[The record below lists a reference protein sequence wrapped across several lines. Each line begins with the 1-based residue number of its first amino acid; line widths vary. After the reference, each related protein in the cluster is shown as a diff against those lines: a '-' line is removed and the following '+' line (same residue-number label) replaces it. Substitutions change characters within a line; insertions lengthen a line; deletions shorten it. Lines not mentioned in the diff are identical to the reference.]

1 MAPDAQSAPFVAVF
15 PVSFAPKLPTTMKPH
30 QGLPFLSS
38 MLALAIAPV
47 AAQSAAVP
55 PATLAKYDA
64 NRNGRLEAAEIAAM
78 EADQRSRPVPA
89 STSASSPVDPVVQ
102 LSPFEVVSDNKGYY
116 SATTM
121 SGTRLNSKLEDLGAA
136 ISVIT
141 KEQMQDFALLDMNDI
156 FNYEAGTEGTGN
168 YTDFTFN
175 RNGEPESMTQLQPE
189 IANRIRGVGNANTTL
204 GNFETSGRV
213 PIDPIAIDS
222 VEISRGPN
230 SSIFGIGSVAGNV
243 NAVPSSANLTR
254 NFNRFSARVDSFAG
268 YRGTADLNRILL
280 SNKLA
285 VRGSA
290 VYQHDGFH
298 LKPSGLDTVRLN
310 GMVRYRPFAKTLIS
324 GSYTNFKMHG
334 NRPNVT
340 PPRELISGWK
350 AEGMPTWDPV
360 ARTVKKS
367 GTVFASHPTNLPPY
381 FRVSP
386 PNAMMQLFIDD
397 RGLSYLSAP
406 QGTTAT
412 NPNVADF
419 AISNPNARRLVT
431 MVYDP
436 TGIRNVQPLY
446 AKVPV
451 ATDTSIYDWSSV
463 NIAAAN
469 KLYDTAEISSVV
481 VDQMIFDTPRN
492 LLALQA
498 GFYREN
504 SERYERNSVGVTS
517 NVSTIQGLE
526 IDINERLLDG
536 SSNPYFLRPYFGS
549 MTPIHRELTQDRDI
563 YRLQGAYK
571 LDLRKEN
578 SLLKWLGM
586 HTVTGYGEYKTIINK
601 NRQYYYAVTSD
612 HAWIA
617 PGTSRAGRG
626 GRVGGNPVAGPNITL
641 GYMRHYV
648 GDNSG
653 YNVDYGSH
661 NFDAGLYNFR
671 WGNPVDGFKTEP
683 VFIGT
688 APFSAGGGNNFKT
701 ILKTEG
707 VILQSHLLKDRVVT
721 TFGYRKDARYGKRG
735 MPLTLK
741 PDGSTIDMT
750 RYDEWANEDWQYGA
764 GPTRTAGIV
773 IKPTRWLSVFA
784 NKSDSFQPAS
794 VNSDLYLRL
803 IGDPTGKGE
812 DYGFALNLFNDK
824 LFIKVNQYKTL
835 SLDKR
840 GGQTQ
845 SFAVRAR
852 NIDFV
857 YDYSLQV
864 KAEQWVTA
872 AATRQGVTLTDAQID
887 QRVADIM
894 KLPGGN
900 LEFLQPLRYGTNA
913 VEDVV
918 AEGTEI
924 ELHYNPTNFWTMK
937 LNVTKSE
944 SRFDN
949 MSPEVNQYIAE
960 RKKVWE
966 SIIDPELG
974 VPWYT
979 HRYISGQS
987 PKEYHDVFVE
997 APLKLAQA
1005 LAGKSLPQIR
1015 KYRANMST
1023 SFRLAGISENKH
1035 FKRMNVGGA
1044 VRWEDKGAI
1053 GFYGVQQAPAIVTDY
1068 DPNRPIYDKANFKFD
1083 AFLSYRTRLFA
1094 DKVATTFQL
1103 NIRDF
1108 TESGRLQPI
1117 AADPNGAYSSYRIV
1131 APRQFILTTSFDL

>member
-1 MAPDAQSAPFVAVF
+1 MNPKTAV
-15 PVSFAPKLPTTMKPH
+15 VRL
-30 QGLPFLSS
+30 GRL
-38 MLALAIAPV
+38 LALAGTVAPL
-47 AAQSAAVP
+47 AAQTAPTP
-55 PATLAKYDA
+55 P
-64 NRNGRLEAAEIAAM
+64 
-78 EADQRSRPVPA
+78 
-89 STSASSPVDPVVQ
+89 ASSPSDKDAVVV
-102 LSPFEVVSDNKGYY
+102 LSPFEVVDQNKGYY
-116 SATTM
+116 APNTM
-121 SGTRLNSKLEDLGAA
+121 SGTRLNSRLEDLGAA
-136 ISVIT
+136 ISVVT
-141 KEQMQDFALLDMNDI
+141 KEQMADFALLDMNDI
-156 FNYEAGTEGTGN
+156 FNYEASTEGTGN
-168 YTDFTFN
+168 YTDFAFN

-189 IANRIRGVGNANTTL
+189 IANRIRGVGNTNTTL

-213 PIDPIAIDS
+213 PIDPISIDS

-243 NAVPSSANLTR
+243 NAVPSAANLSR
-254 NFNRFSARVDSFAG
+254 AFSRFSSRVDSFEG
-268 YRGTADLNRILL
+268 YRFTTDLNRVLMPG
-280 SNKLA
+280 KLA

-290 VYQHDGFH
+290 VYQHDGFD

-310 GMVRYRPFAKTLIS
+310 GMVRFRPFPKTVIS
-324 GSYTNFKMHG
+324 ASYTDYKMHG

-340 PPRELISGWK
+340 PPRELISGWR

-360 ARTVKKS
+360 TRTVKKNGVVVS
-367 GTVFASHPTNLPPY
+367 SHPTNYPAF
-381 FRVSP
+381 FRQSP
-386 PNAMMQLFIDD
+386 PNAMMQMFIDD

-406 QGTTAT
+406 AGTNALQ
-412 NPNVADF
+412 PNTVDF
-419 AISNPNARRLVT
+419 PNNDPRARRLLT

-451 ATDTSIYDWSSV
+451 ATDKSIYDWSEV

-469 KLYDTAEISSVV
+469 KLYDTAEISSVI
-481 VDQMIFDTPRN
+481 VDQMLLETPRN
-492 LLALQA
+492 MLALQA
-498 GFYREN
+498 GFYREL
-504 SERYERNSVGVTS
+504 SERYDRNAVGVTS

-526 IDINERLLDG
+526 IDVNERLLDG
-536 SSNPYFLRPYFGS
+536 SPNPYFLRPYYGA
-549 MTPIHRELTQDRDI
+549 MTPIHREMTQDRDI
-563 YRLQGAYK
+563 YRLQAAYK
-571 LDLRKEN
+571 LDLRREN

-586 HTVTGYGEYKTIINK
+586 HTLTGYGEYKEIINK
-601 NRQYYYAVTSD
+601 NRQYYYAITSD
-612 HAWIA
+612 HPWIA

-626 GRVGGNPVAGPNITL
+626 GRVGGNPVAGTNILL

-648 GDNSG
+648 GDNQG

-661 NFDAGLYNFR
+661 NFDAGRYDFR
-671 WGNPVDGFKTEP
+671 WGNAVDGFKTEP
-683 VFIGT
+683 VYIGT
-688 APFSAGGGNNFKT
+688 APFSAGGGNNFRT
-701 ILKTEG
+701 ILRSEG
-707 VILQSHLLKDRVVT
+707 AILQSHLLKDRVVT
-721 TFGYRKDARYGKRG
+721 TFGYRKDARYGKG
-735 MPLTLK
+735 GAPLTLL

-750 RYDEWANEDWQYGA
+750 RYDEWSTADWQYGA

-773 IKPTRWLSVFA
+773 VKPTRWLSVFA

-794 VNSDLYLRL
+794 INSDLYLRL
-803 IGDPTGKGE
+803 IGDPTGEGK

-835 SLDKR
+835 NLDKR

-845 SFAVRAR
+845 SFAVRSR

-864 KAEQWVTA
+864 KAEQWVTN
-872 AATRQGVTLTDAQID
+872 AATRQGITLTAEQID
-887 QRVADIM
+887 QRVAEIM
-894 KLPGGN
+894 KLPGNN
-900 LEFLQPLRYGTNA
+900 LEYLQPLRYGTNA

-924 ELHYNPTNFWTMK
+924 ELHYNPTNYWTVK

-960 RKKVWE
+960 RKAVWE

-987 PKEYHDVFVE
+987 PKEYHDQFVE

-1015 KYRANMST
+1015 KYRANLST
-1023 SFRLAGISENKH
+1023 SFRLAGLTDQKYL
-1035 FKRMNVGGA
+1035 KRFNVGGA

-1053 GFYGVQQAPAIVTDY
+1053 GFYGVQQFPAIVTDY
-1068 DPNRPIYDKANFKFD
+1068 DPNRPIYDKANFKVD
-1083 AFLSYRTRLFA
+1083 AFLSYRTRMFR
-1094 DKVATTFQL
+1094 DKIGATFQL
-1103 NIRDF
+1103 NVRDL
-1108 TESGRLQPI
+1108 TEGGRLQPI
-1117 AADPNGAYSSYRIV
+1117 AVDPDGTPSSYRIV
-1131 APRQFILTTSFDL
+1131 APRQFILSASFDL

>member
-1 MAPDAQSAPFVAVF
+1 MKQKNLFALLTILLVTAVVPMSAQSAPIDAVA
-15 PVSFAPKLPTTMKPH
+15 
-30 QGLPFLSS
+30 
-38 MLALAIAPV
+38 
-47 AAQSAAVP
+47 
-55 PATLAKYDA
+55 LAKYDA
-64 NRNGRLEAAEIAAM
+64 NRNGRLDPAELATM
-78 EADQRSRPVPA
+78 EADQPK
-89 STSASSPVDPVVQ
+89 STGVGSASSQPGGDAAVQ
-102 LSPFEVVSDNKGYY
+102 MSPFEVNPENVGYY

-136 ISVIT
+136 ISVVT
-141 KEQMQDFALLDMNDI
+141 REQMTDFALLDMNDI
-156 FNYEAGTEGTGN
+156 FNYETSTEGTGN
-168 YTDFTFN
+168 YTDFAFN

-213 PIDPIAIDS
+213 PIDPISIDS

-243 NAVPSSANLTR
+243 NAVPSSANLSR
-254 NFNRFSARVDSFAG
+254 NFSRFSSRVDSFEG
-268 YRGTADLNRILL
+268 YRFTTDLNRVLL
-280 SNKLA
+280 RDKLA

-290 VYQHDGFH
+290 VYQHDGFD
-298 LKPSGLDTVRLN
+298 LKPSGINTVRLN
-310 GMVRYRPFAKTLIS
+310 GMVRYRPFAKTMIS

-350 AEGMPTWDPV
+350 ALGSPTWDPV
-360 ARTVKKS
+360 ARTVKRDGVVVS
-367 GTVFASHPTNLPPY
+367 SHPTNFPAF

-397 RGLSYLSAP
+397 KGLSYLSAP

-412 NPNVADF
+412 NPNVVDF
-419 AISNPNARRLVT
+419 PNNDPRARRLLT

-451 ATDTSIYDWSSV
+451 ATDKSIYDWSEV
-463 NIAAAN
+463 NIASAN
-469 KLYDTAEISSVV
+469 KLYDTAEISSVI
-481 VDQMIFDTPRN
+481 VDQMVFDTPRN
-492 LLALQA
+492 MLALQA

-504 SERYERNSVGVTS
+504 TERYDRNAVGVTS

-526 IDINERLLDG
+526 IDVNERLLDG
-536 SSNPYFLRPYFGS
+536 SPNPYFLRPYYGA
-549 MTPIHRELTQDRDI
+549 MTPIHREMTQDRDI
-563 YRLQGAYK
+563 YRLQAAYK

-578 SLLKWLGM
+578 NLLKWLGM
-586 HTVTGYGEYKTIINK
+586 HTLTGYGEYKEIINK
-601 NRQYYYAVTSD
+601 NRQYYYAITSD

-626 GRVGGNPVAGPNITL
+626 GRLGGNPVAGPNITL

-648 GDNSG
+648 GDNQG
-653 YNVDYGSH
+653 FNVDYGSD
-661 NFDAGLYNFR
+661 NFDAGQYPFR
-671 WGNPVDGFKTEP
+671 WGNAVDGFKTEP

-688 APFSAGGGNNFKT
+688 APFSAGSGNNFRT
-701 ILKTEG
+701 VLKSEG
-707 VILQSHLLKDRVVT
+707 AILQSHLLKDRVVT
-721 TFGYRKDARYGKRG
+721 TFGYRKDARYGLRG
-735 MPLTLK
+735 APLTLLS
-741 PDGSTIDMT
+741 DGSTIDMT
-750 RYDEWANEDWQYGA
+750 HYDEWANEDWQYGA

-773 IKPTRWLSVFA
+773 VKPTRWLSLFA

-803 IGDPTGKGE
+803 IGDPTGEGK
-812 DYGFALNLFNDK
+812 DYGFALNLFKDK
-824 LFIKVNQYKTL
+824 LYIRVNQYKTL

-857 YDYSLQV
+857 YEYSLQV
-864 KAEQWVTA
+864 KAEQWVTNA
-872 AATRQGVTLTDAQID
+872 AARQGVTLTDAQID

-894 KLPGGN
+894 KLPGPN
-900 LEFLQPLRYGTNA
+900 PLEFLQPLKYGTNA

-918 AEGTEI
+918 AEGTEV
-924 ELHYNPTNFWTMK
+924 EVHFNPTNYWTVK

-949 MSPEVNQYIAE
+949 MSPEVNEYIEE

-979 HRYISGQS
+979 NRYIAGQS

-1015 KYRANMST
+1015 KYRANLST
-1023 SFRLAGISENKH
+1023 SFRLAGITDQKYL
-1035 FKRMNVGGA
+1035 KRFTVGGA
-1044 VRWEDKGAI
+1044 LRWEDKGAI
-1053 GFYGVQQAPAIVTDY
+1053 GFRGVQQFPAIVTDY
-1068 DPNRPIYDKANFKFD
+1068 DPNRPIWDKSNLNID
-1083 AFLSYRTRLFA
+1083 AFFSYRTRLFS
-1094 DKVATTFQL
+1094 DKVGATFQFNVRNL
-1103 NIRDF
+1103 N
-1108 TESGRLQPI
+1108 ESGRLQPI
-1117 AADPNGAYSSYRIV
+1117 AVDPDGTPSSYRIV
-1131 APRQFILTTSFDL
+1131 APRQFILSASFDL